1 MTIENLVTSMSE
13 LKAELKLIND
23 VDMDRYN
30 QAYLYATDMMICKT
44 GNINHVIAEYEYFKS
59 LVQ

>member
-23 VDMDRYN
+23 VDMNRYN
-30 QAYLYATDMMICKT
+30 QAYLYAIDMLISRT
-44 GNINHVIAEYEYFKS
+44 GNINHVIAEFEYFKS
-59 LVQ
+59 LVS

>member
-1 MTIENLVTSMSE
+1 MTIEILVTSMSE

-30 QAYLYATDMMICKT
+30 QTYLYATDMMIAGT
-44 GNINHVIAEYEYFKS
+44 GNINQVVAEFEYFKS